1 MSKSGESRQHK
12 AKNVMVVG
20 PGPQTEGGITEVIQR
35 VIRALDNRSDY
46 RLKWIAMHR
55 SGSALQKVGAALAGY
70 LEVLVTMP
78 RYDFVHIHSAA
89 YVSFYRK
96 SLVFWVARLWRRPV
110 IWHLHTPNN
119 DFCDFFG
126 APGVLGKYRRWVLRK
141 SARVAV
147 LSESWRPLA
156 SQYID
161 DSKLRVILNPIPE
174 VGPEAPPATSDGPVR
189 VLYLA
194 HLIQRK
200 GYPDLIRAFAGVFRV
215 NPDCKLV
222 FAGSG
227 ETQEALDLCIEL
239 GIEDA
244 VEFLGWIG
252 EAQRSEELRKA
263 RIFVLPSYQEGLPM
277 GVLEAMAFGLALV
290 TTPVGGIGDVVFDQE
305 NGVLVPPGDV
315 SELENALLGLVQD
328 PEKCRRLGAKAQE
341 DVRQFTAENVGK
353 LWIDLYDELAVAQ
366 SEMK

>member
-1 MSKSGESRQHK
+1 MSMSGENRQRK
-12 AKNVMVVG
+12 AVNVMVVG
-20 PGPQTEGGITEVIQR
+20 PGPQTEGGITEVIRR
-35 VIRALDNRSDY
+35 VIRALGERSDY
-46 RLKWIAMHR
+46 RLKWVAMHR
-55 SGSALQKVGAALAGY
+55 SGSALQKVGAALAGSF
-70 LEVLVTMP
+70 EVMVTMP
-78 RYDFVHIHSAA
+78 RYDIVHIHSAA

-96 SLVFWVARLWRRPV
+96 SFVFWNARLWRKPV

-126 APGVLGKYRRWVLRK
+126 APGVLGRYRRWVLGK
-141 SARVAV
+141 SARIVV

-161 DSKLRVILNPIPE
+161 DSKLRIILNPIPD
-174 VGPEAPPATSDGPVR
+174 VGLEEPPGTSDGPVR

-200 GYPDLIRAFAGVFRV
+200 GYPILIRAFADVLRV
-215 NPDCKLV
+215 NPDCRLV

-227 ETQEALDLCIEL
+227 ETQEALDLCKEL
-239 GIEDA
+239 GIEGA

-252 EAQRSEELRKA
+252 EAQRSDELRKA

-277 GVLEAMAFGLALV
+277 GVLEAMAFGLAV
-290 TTPVGGIGDVVFDQE
+290 ITTPVGGIGDVVFDQE

-315 SELENALLGLVQD
+315 GELGNALVGLVQD
-328 PEKCRRLGAKAQE
+328 PDKCRRLGAKARE
-341 DVRQFTAENVGK
+341 DVRQFTAGNVGK
-353 LWIDLYDELAVAQ
+353 LWIDLYHELAVPQ
-366 SEMK
+366 PETK